1 MKLLREMLDTMRADR
16 DASREMA
23 GKVTAALP
31 APSAPSRLR
40 AVRGGSD
47 WQARYTPEPLASSGG
62 FMDFGDWPELTTRR
76 LSL

>member
-1 MKLLREMLDTMRADR
+1 VKLLREMLDTMRADR

-47 WQARYTPEPLASSGG
+47 WQGRYTPEPLASSGG
-62 FMDFGDWPELTTRR
+62 FMRFWR
-76 LSL
+76 LA